1 MPHIRRLAIRGELD
15 ERAVVDPATT
25 IIRHNHQGDIMATDT
40 VDTSKLWD
48 MIKDIKFGMFTARH
62 ANGHLHSRPMT
73 TQNGDNDRGAVL
85 WFFMSRKSDPVADLQ
100 AAPEV
105 NVAYADTGRDA
116 YVSVSGT
123 ARVVEDDAKKQ
134 ELFNTIAK
142 AWFPGG
148 AKDPDLALVAVVI
161 AHADYWDVKTNK
173 AVQLFKM
180 AKAAITGTPPTDMG
194 EHGKVRMR

>member
-1 MPHIRRLAIRGELD
+1 
-15 ERAVVDPATT
+15 
-25 IIRHNHQGDIMATDT
+25 MATDT
-40 VDTSKLWD
+40 VDTSKLWEL
-48 MIKDIKFGMFTARH
+48 IKDIKFAMFTARH
-62 ANGHLHSRPMT
+62 GNGHLHSRPMT

-105 NVAYADTGRDA
+105 NVAYADPGRDA

-134 ELFNTIAK
+134 ALFSTFAK

-148 AKDPDLALVAVVI
+148 AADPDLALVAVVI
-161 AHADYWDVKTNK
+161 SHADYWDVKTNK
-173 AVQLFKM
+173 VMQIFKM